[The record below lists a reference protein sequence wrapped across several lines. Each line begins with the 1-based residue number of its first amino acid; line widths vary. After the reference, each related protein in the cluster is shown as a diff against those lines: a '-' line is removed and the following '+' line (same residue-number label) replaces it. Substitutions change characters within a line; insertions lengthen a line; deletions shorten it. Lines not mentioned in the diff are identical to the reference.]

1 MSKPNIIGSVETI
14 VKLWIH
20 ETSRVFHDRLINEED
35 REWFKDTVQKQLFIN
50 FKLDWKKEDI
60 FNKDPLIFADFLKRG
75 LDQEDKVYEE
85 AKDFIKLTKIIEDY
99 MNEET
104 KLQLILFKDAVEHMS
119 RVARVL
125 SL

>member
-20 ETSRVFHDRLINEED
+20 ETCRVFHDRLINEED
-35 REWFKDTVQKQLFIN
+35 REWFKDTIQKQLFIN
-50 FKLDWKKEDI
+50 FKLDWKKDEI

-85 AKDFIKLTKIIEDY
+85 AKDFSRLTKIIDDY

>member
-50 FKLDWKKEDI
+50 FKLDWKKV
-60 FNKDPLIFADFLKRG
+60 N
-75 LDQEDKVYEE
+75 
-85 AKDFIKLTKIIEDY
+85 
-99 MNEET
+99 
-104 KLQLILFKDAVEHMS
+104 
-119 RVARVL
+119 
-125 SL
+125 

>member
-50 FKLDWKKEDI
+50 FKLDWKKDDI

>member
-50 FKLDWKKEDI
+50 FKLDWKKDDI

-85 AKDFIKLTKIIEDY
+85 AKDFSKLTKIIEDY

>member
-1 MSKPNIIGSVETI
+1 M
-14 VKLWIH
+14 
-20 ETSRVFHDRLINEED
+20 
-35 REWFKDTVQKQLFIN
+35 
-50 FKLDWKKEDI
+50 
-60 FNKDPLIFADFLKRG
+60 IFADFLKRG

-85 AKDFIKLTKIIEDY
+85 AKDFSKLTKIIDDY